1 MKLSRRL
8 GRLKSAGPG
17 SRPPGSAIPTA
28 VSAVGVAAEVMGPA
42 RQVAGAPGIELE
54 APRLSTDPRERVRQ
68 ARISHLRGL
77 IADFEQRAS
86 ARAKAESTARVAA
99 LVASGGKPAPLPG
112 ETLQTPHGPLRFAE
126 HPMPP
131 EHCHGKVAVQRGLQ
145 AQASMLARLAF
156 DSELEGLDLS
166 GALFLDT
173 ETTGLSGGTGTIPFL
188 IGYARFE
195 DGALKVYQLF
205 LETPGLEAPMLHRLR
220 EAVEACTLLV
230 TYNGKAYDW
239 PLLNTRYVLNRVPP
253 PPPRPHLDLLHI
265 ARRLY
270 RMRLGGAR
278 LVMMEEQVLSMYRE
292 RDIDGA
298 EIPGAYWS
306 YLRHRD
312 PTQMATVMEHNVNDL
327 VALAALM
334 GVVSERYASL
344 HAHDDPRDHLCL
356 AKVAMRAQDNERGL
370 IFARAA
376 AEGGGEPVTTVQ
388 ACLLWSELLR
398 KAKRWP
404 AAVKAL
410 QDGLIAAGSDREL
423 ASELHLGL
431 AKLHEHRTKDL
442 ARALVHATQT
452 QPEEDIGEQSRR
464 VARIE
469 RRILRRA
476 ELGTRPKRL
485 PRAKPGELVLT
496 L

>member
-1 MKLSRRL
+1 MGLVPATTDVPDVEVL
-8 GRLKSAGPG
+8 P
-17 SRPPGSAIPTA
+17 A
-28 VSAVGVAAEVMGPA
+28 VAHVGL
-42 RQVAGAPGIELE
+42 ELE
-54 APRLSTDPRERVRQ
+54 APRLSTDPRERVRL

-77 IADFEQRAS
+77 IADFEQRAN
-86 ARAKAESTARVAA
+86 ARAKAETAAQVAA
-99 LVASGGKPAPLPG
+99 LQASGGKPEPLPG
-112 ETLQTPHGPLRFAE
+112 ETQETEYGPVRFAE
-126 HPMPP
+126 HPLPP

-156 DSELEGLDLS
+156 DPELEGLDLS

-205 LETPGLEAPMLHRLR
+205 LETPGLEAPMLHRLKD
-220 EAVEACTLLV
+220 AVEACTLLV

-270 RMRLGGAR
+270 RLRLGGAR
-278 LVMMEEQVLSMYRE
+278 LVTMEEQVLSMYRE

-334 GVVSERYASL
+334 GVVSERYATL

-356 AKVAMRAQDNERGL
+356 AKVALRAHDLERAYV
-370 IFARAA
+370 FARAA
-376 AEGGGEPVTTVQ
+376 AEGGGKAETTVQ
-388 ACLLWSELLR
+388 ACLLCSELLR
-398 KAKRWP
+398 KDKRWS
-404 AAVKAL
+404 AAVQAL
-410 QDGLIAAGSDREL
+410 EDGLQAAGADREL
-423 ASELHLGL
+423 AAELHLGL

-442 ARALVHATQT
+442 AQALVHAAET
-452 QPEEDIGEQSRR
+452 QPEEDRVEQSRR

-469 RRILRRA
+469 RRMQRRA
-476 ELGTRPKRL
+476 EIEAQPKRL
-485 PRAKPGELVLT
+485 SRSKPGELVLV